1 MIFESLWPLA
11 FVLAVPIIIVWKK
24 LYQNQQSKTFLE
36 KFIHNLLMYLQIV
49 IILLLVLALM
59 SPYIRKGGTGSG
71 NVVYVLD
78 TSGSMQ
84 HENTDGQTR
93 LAQAVAE
100 IKSDIA
106 ATDNGTFSIITN
118 DGTGSNLLAVASSDK
133 KSLYRLLDQTK
144 ATDTAGNLKDAVSAV
159 QTLVTDAEGKK
170 KNDVIVMTDGVG
182 AADTKELTSLFSAQI
197 RVMGDVTSNVS
208 NDFLSYAKGEKG
220 YDIAAGFTNY
230 SDSKATLEVSLY
242 EEKNVISVRQISI
255 DAGES
260 YTCLFE
266 DVDWNGKPLHT
277 EAANITFEGS
287 NAKDSL
293 KADNECYAIA
303 ESANAV
309 SAVLVGKGNTYIE
322 KAYQAVTSQT
332 LPKSEKE
339 SDLDV
344 KKDTVCIYDAD
355 TSAKQNPAVNRLVF
369 ADGQA
374 AGTKKSVSL
383 TVSDTE
389 LTSGISEFAIGVN
402 ETYTYDVPSWGT
414 GFLWAGDD
422 CAGYYGQKDG
432 VRVVVVG
439 FDLRESDFA
448 LAAEFPVFMSNTL
461 SYLADS
467 SLLAQSQYEAGEEV
481 LFHPQADFDVN
492 SLATDTT
499 YAGLYTVKADNKE
512 ESYVVHFA
520 TDTQSDG
527 RITAEDAGVK
537 SASQK
542 IIVKKQ
548 LRNVILVLILILLV
562 LEWIVY
568 VRQMRYRGKFYLIV
582 RIMTALFV
590 VLALFGFSVNKRN
603 AENTTIFLVDLSKSN
618 AQNAEAM
625 DADLKKMIAKMPKD
639 NQYGIVA
646 FGKHSL
652 VEQFVSEEK
661 NFSGMMSAVDETA
674 TNLEDAV
681 SRGLSMIP
689 ENAAGRL
696 VILTDGKETKGNIE
710 STASALVS
718 KKVELLSVLYDVTVG
733 KDTYIENVQMPGYL
747 YAGDSYSMTVNV
759 QSNYDTDAKL
769 QVIRGSM
776 VESET
781 KVHLNKGANSFVLKQ
796 KVSGESAESFTVR
809 VVAKGD
815 TCKANNDYYAYAAIH
830 SVPKILVVSGMDE
843 DSSNYEKLLR
853 AAGCNYQTVSA
864 INAPESLNDMLAYK
878 SIVLDNVFRTDLPQ
892 KFLDNL
898 DTYVK
903 DYGCGLICCGGEE
916 SFALGGYRDTELET
930 LLPVDMEPR
939 GTNESPSMAMVMVI
953 DHSGSMSEIV
963 DDGET
968 NLDLAVAAAE
978 NAVSELREKDY
989 VGVVSFDDTY
999 TWVVPIT
1006 KAEDKDGIKEKI
1018 ETIPEGGGTTIRPAV
1033 RAAVEAVKDCDAEIK
1048 HVVLLTDGQGETTNF
1063 MDVTEQCKQSGIT
1076 LSTVAVG
1083 ADSDT
1088 SLLKNLAEDCGGRYY
1103 YSDISTDIPKI
1114 FAREV
1119 FLSGETYLQNGTFT
1133 LSVNSSNAVTRGL
1146 FADGWPQISGYVS
1159 STPKSNANVL
1169 LASDK
1174 DDPVLSVMQYG
1185 LGHTVAWNTDVTNK
1199 WTKAYAG
1206 AEDYVQLWK
1215 RIVDYS
1221 VGNTSEGDTI
1231 DVSTANGTTTVTYH
1245 ASEYNET
1252 TRVEAVYTDPDG
1264 NTQTAKLQG
1273 SAPGV
1278 YEAKIDTD
1286 MTGIY
1291 NLSVRRMNKDT
1302 VENALTAAAV
1312 VQYSDEYKFA
1322 LTNEKF
1328 KAFVKQYGKTITAND
1343 SLWKKLKASAKAKYD
1358 LTRWLLIL
1366 AVLWFVLDV
1375 AFRRFSFVPTD
1386 TKLYAF
1392 MKKHWTQK
1400 KNRAILSTK
1409 TKDVPK
1415 TEQPSEEEIPQQ
1427 KKEKPKKAPKE
1438 KKKKPEDQQLDT
1450 SALLKKKE
1458 QRHQ

>member
-11 FVLAVPIIIVWKK
+11 FVLAVPIIIVLYLLVPKGKEYKISSNLLWKK

-84 HENTDGQTR
+84 HENADGETR

-106 ATDNGTFSIITN
+106 SSDNGTFSIITN

-133 KSLYRLLDQTK
+133 KSLYRLLNQTK

-230 SDSKATLEVSLY
+230 SDSKASLEVSLY

-355 TSAKQNPAVNRLVF
+355 TSAKQNPAVSRLVF

-374 AGTKKSVSL
+374 TGTKKSVSL

-414 GFLWAGDD
+414 GFLWAGDA

-467 SLLAQSQYEAGEEV
+467 SLLAQSQYEAGEKV

-499 YAGLYTVKADNKE
+499 YAGLYTVKADKKE

-646 FGKHSL
+646 FGKNSL

-696 VILTDGKETKGNIE
+696 VLLTDGRETKGNIE
-710 STASALVS
+710 SAASALVS
-718 KKVELLSVLYDVTVG
+718 KKVELLSVLYDVTMG

-759 QSNYDTDAKL
+759 QSNYDVDARL
-769 QVIRGSM
+769 QVLRGSM
-776 VESET
+776 MESET

-815 TCKANNDYYAYAAIH
+815 TCKENNDYYAYAAIH

-864 INAPESLNDMLAYK
+864 INAPESLNDMLA
-878 SIVLDNVFRTDLPQ
+878 
-892 KFLDNL
+892 
-898 DTYVK
+898 
-903 DYGCGLICCGGEE
+903 
-916 SFALGGYRDTELET
+916 
-930 LLPVDMEPR
+930 
-939 GTNESPSMAMVMVI
+939 
-953 DHSGSMSEIV
+953 
-963 DDGET
+963 
-968 NLDLAVAAAE
+968 
-978 NAVSELREKDY
+978 
-989 VGVVSFDDTY
+989 
-999 TWVVPIT
+999 
-1006 KAEDKDGIKEKI
+1006 
-1018 ETIPEGGGTTIRPAV
+1018 
-1033 RAAVEAVKDCDAEIK
+1033 
-1048 HVVLLTDGQGETTNF
+1048 
-1063 MDVTEQCKQSGIT
+1063 
-1076 LSTVAVG
+1076 
-1083 ADSDT
+1083 
-1088 SLLKNLAEDCGGRYY
+1088 
-1103 YSDISTDIPKI
+1103 
-1114 FAREV
+1114 
-1119 FLSGETYLQNGTFT
+1119 
-1133 LSVNSSNAVTRGL
+1133 
-1146 FADGWPQISGYVS
+1146 
-1159 STPKSNANVL
+1159 
-1169 LASDK
+1169 
-1174 DDPVLSVMQYG
+1174 
-1185 LGHTVAWNTDVTNK
+1185 
-1199 WTKAYAG
+1199 
-1206 AEDYVQLWK
+1206 
-1215 RIVDYS
+1215 
-1221 VGNTSEGDTI
+1221 
-1231 DVSTANGTTTVTYH
+1231 
-1245 ASEYNET
+1245 
-1252 TRVEAVYTDPDG
+1252 
-1264 NTQTAKLQG
+1264 
-1273 SAPGV
+1273 
-1278 YEAKIDTD
+1278 
-1286 MTGIY
+1286 
-1291 NLSVRRMNKDT
+1291 
-1302 VENALTAAAV
+1302 
-1312 VQYSDEYKFA
+1312 
-1322 LTNEKF
+1322 
-1328 KAFVKQYGKTITAND
+1328 
-1343 SLWKKLKASAKAKYD
+1343 
-1358 LTRWLLIL
+1358 
-1366 AVLWFVLDV
+1366 
-1375 AFRRFSFVPTD
+1375 
-1386 TKLYAF
+1386 
-1392 MKKHWTQK
+1392 
-1400 KNRAILSTK
+1400 
-1409 TKDVPK
+1409 
-1415 TEQPSEEEIPQQ
+1415 
-1427 KKEKPKKAPKE
+1427 
-1438 KKKKPEDQQLDT
+1438 
-1450 SALLKKKE
+1450 
-1458 QRHQ
+1458 